1 MTTNTSTKA
10 SACAL
15 SPGKVAMFFQKG
27 DECQPVLVMTTA
39 EAMSLADEIVSAANV
54 AKAPKQPTETDAAM
68 TADKVAF
75 QGYQRQSGGTNGGT
89 V

>member
-1 MTTNTSTKA
+1 MTTNTKA

-54 AKAPKQPTETDAAM
+54 AKGPKQPTETDAAT